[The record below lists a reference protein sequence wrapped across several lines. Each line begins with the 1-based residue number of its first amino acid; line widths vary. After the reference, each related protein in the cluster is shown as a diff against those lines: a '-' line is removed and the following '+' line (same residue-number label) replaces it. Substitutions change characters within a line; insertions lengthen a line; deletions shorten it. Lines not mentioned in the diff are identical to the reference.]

1 MLTFD
6 ITLIIQIIEALILTF
21 ILHVILIKPMMGYMR
36 ERESHFQALEKE
48 TQDFLKSA
56 EDAINRY
63 HEELAKARMEGVKKR
78 EMLKEEARKV
88 EKELLTQAMKEAE
101 EYKNRW
107 AQEFS
112 KELEKVR
119 KELMEKIEFF
129 ASLIVER
136 VLGRQV

>member
-48 TQDFLKSA
+48 TQEFLKSA

-88 EKELLTQAMKEAE
+88 EKELL
-101 EYKNRW
+101 
-107 AQEFS
+107 
-112 KELEKVR
+112 
-119 KELMEKIEFF
+119 I
-129 ASLIVER
+129 I
-136 VLGRQV
+136 

>member
-36 ERESHFQALEKE
+36 ERENQFQALEKE
-48 TQDFLKSA
+48 TQELLRSA
-56 EDAINRY
+56 EEAINRY

-88 EKELLTQAMKEAE
+88 EKELLAQAMKEAE
-101 EYKNRW
+101 ERKSKW

-112 KELEKVR
+112 RELEKVR

>member
-48 TQDFLKSA
+48 TQEFLKSA